1 MLAYEKIATKLKLLL
16 VFYKFLTFFDD
27 FNVISSKWFLIFP

>member
-1 MLAYEKIATKLKLLL
+1 MLAYEKIATELMLLL

-27 FNVISSKWFLIFP
+27 FNFISS